1 MFTLLTVLDEAEYVS
16 YTSQKL
22 KAKLMAWFRQQL
34 TFWLPQPTCNSELVF
49 SSQLDIGKAVE
60 TAFDA
65 CTSET
70 KILHEAA
77 AILCRQIKQVHS
89 SAADMQILMH
99 VTFVMFDYDDTGEI
113 KQLKPILHP
122 ITAYRTMLLYKSV
135 SWRRWKW
142 RKSSVNM
149 SHLSCLI
156 TQLPE
161 LHLTLFGT
169 MKEALKPTR
178 RSWVLLNWRWQTHSL
193 WTAQASP
200 AMVVYNVHT
209 YSSSSW

>member
-16 YTSQKL
+16 YTRQKL

-49 SSQLDIGKAVE
+49 SSQLDIGEAVE

-65 CTSET
+65 CISET

-77 AILCRQIKQVHS
+77 AILHCQIKQVHS

-113 KQLKPILHP
+113 KQLKPILQP
-122 ITAYRTMLLYKSV
+122 ITAYRTMLLYRSV
-135 SWRRWKW
+135 SWRRRKWWKAQSTRHICNVW
-142 RKSSVNM
+142 LHSCQNCIWHCLGQWQKHSSQ
-149 SHLSCLI
+149 HGDREYCLTEDDRLI
-156 TQLPE
+156 LCE
-161 LHLTLFGT
+161 LH
-169 MKEALKPTR
+169 K
-178 RSWVLLNWRWQTHSL
+178 LLVPW
-193 WTAQASP
+193 
-200 AMVVYNVHT
+200 
-209 YSSSSW
+209 